1 MYMLESQSKERS
13 NHLKKIGVNFLGILN
28 DIKRRPEDAARELD
42 TSLEEI
48 TQIIDGK
55 KILSQEIIEKATKIW
70 PVNARD
76 FHVIYDDCSLGV
88 KIMTSEESEKSS
100 RIMERAGNPYYEYR
114 DTAMSKVAPFRP
126 EWIKELCYVDNN
138 DPQNSSVQWNNGHF
152 MHQFTYFV
160 GDVNFYYQGSDG
172 KKTMSAMKTGDSM
185 YITPFVSHSFA
196 SRSGAK
202 QNGLILAL
210 TYGSKIT
217 GDVQQELSALSNLG
231 QEFALNF
238 TDIEHASASLLKYHR
253 NISSLTYQELSKRSE
268 ISVEKLQDFE
278 NAILIPTEK
287 ELTAISHSLNVSK
300 RDLMP
305 NDKTEQ
311 KVIVKFQNECKRW
324 FHPEGSMVYE
334 FVELASTSTMPYS
347 KAFEIHV
354 QNSEPSIYNLRVG
367 LHQFVYNIGEHHISL
382 NWEFHGES
390 HQQTIKP
397 GDSAYLKPFINHNFS
412 GKGKIL
418 VLRVGGK
425 IAGDSQRELS
435 IIGKKNAKR
444 AINETMQWFA
454 PKSRD

>member
-160 GDVNFYYQGSDG
+160 GDVNFYYQDSNG

-253 NISSLTYQELSKRSE
+253 NISSLTYQELRR
-268 ISVEKLQDFE
+268 
-278 NAILIPTEK
+278 N
-287 ELTAISHSLNVSK
+287 
-300 RDLMP
+300 
-305 NDKTEQ
+305 
-311 KVIVKFQNECKRW
+311 
-324 FHPEGSMVYE
+324 
-334 FVELASTSTMPYS
+334 
-347 KAFEIHV
+347 
-354 QNSEPSIYNLRVG
+354 
-367 LHQFVYNIGEHHISL
+367 
-382 NWEFHGES
+382 
-390 HQQTIKP
+390 
-397 GDSAYLKPFINHNFS
+397 
-412 GKGKIL
+412 
-418 VLRVGGK
+418 
-425 IAGDSQRELS
+425 
-435 IIGKKNAKR
+435 
-444 AINETMQWFA
+444 
-454 PKSRD
+454 